1 MTLLQALAGSAAAAC
16 LVGAA
21 WRVLAGLFRPELPDD
36 WLSAAVDAAARTR
49 RRRELRAQR
58 RAAKAQKYTRGARG

>member
-1 MTLLQALAGSAAAAC
+1 MTFLQALAGSAAAAC

-21 WRVLAGLFRPELPDD
+21 WRALAGLFRPEPPDD
-36 WLSAAVDAAARTR
+36 WLSAAVEAAGRAR

-58 RAAKAQKYTRGARG
+58 RAAKTQKHVRGARG